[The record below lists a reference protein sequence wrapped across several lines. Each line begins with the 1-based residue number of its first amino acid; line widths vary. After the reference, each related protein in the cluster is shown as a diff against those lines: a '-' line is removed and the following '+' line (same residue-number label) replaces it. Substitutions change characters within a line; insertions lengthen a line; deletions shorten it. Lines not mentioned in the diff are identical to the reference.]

1 MAVVERKYALTRIK
15 AGDYLLPS
23 NDGATLFRLAT
34 YEEDGSAEYVT
45 RPGAKARPLVGT
57 FWAVYRRPMPP
68 LDQATA
74 DLLEWSD
81 AWEWIAGPLDTR
93 QQAIDEALHV

>member
-34 YEEDGSAEYVT
+34 YEEDGSGEFSSDGKTWRVL
-45 RPGAKARPLVGT
+45 RGT
-57 FWAVYRRPMPP
+57 FWAVYRRPMPA

-93 QQAIDEALHV
+93 QQAIGEALNV